1 MESRATT
8 WSTSQAS
15 SGWLYVFLSWALPS
29 NIDVRSVTLETSQ
42 PLSGWLNWVAK
53 RNMECIV
60 VTWAV
65 SHPLMSS
72 LKADA
77 PTL

>member
-1 MESRATT
+1 MCIRDS
-8 WSTSQAS
+8 
-15 SGWLYVFLSWALPS
+15 
-29 NIDVRSVTLETSQ
+29 VRSVTFEISQ
-42 PLSGWLNWVAK
+42 LLSGWLNCVAK

-65 SHPLMSS
+65 FQALISS

>member
-1 MESRATT
+1 MESSATT

-15 SGWLYVFLSWALPS
+15 SGWLYVFFSWALPS
-29 NIDVRSVTLETSQ
+29 NIDVRSVTFEISQ
-42 PLSGWLNWVAK
+42 LLSGWLNCVAK

-65 SHPLMSS
+65 FQALISS